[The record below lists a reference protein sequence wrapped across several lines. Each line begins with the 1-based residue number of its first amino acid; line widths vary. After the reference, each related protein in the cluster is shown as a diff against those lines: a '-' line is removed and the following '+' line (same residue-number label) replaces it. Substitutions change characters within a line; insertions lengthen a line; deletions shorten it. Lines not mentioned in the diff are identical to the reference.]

1 MSSKFSSPFMNKS
14 PLREGK
20 FLTPAQPPVMDP
32 TQNINMTEEERV
44 KGREALADAVVGG
57 VTLNPTF
64 VGALA
69 LQVKVLRAT
78 VKAATT
84 GGVRNLITKNAKNIV
99 GFFAKKLGLKGS
111 TAGVSSTKNLNTKI
125 PDLGNM

>member
-20 FLTPAQPPVMDP
+20 FLTPAQPKVMDP

-57 VTLNPTF
+57 VTLNPT
-64 VGALA
+64 LA
-69 LQVKVLRAT
+69 GVSTAGKGIAAT

>member
-14 PLREGK
+14 PLRDAK
-20 FLTPAQPPVMDP
+20 FNTSLQPPVMDP
-32 TQNINMTEEERV
+32 TRNINMTEQERV
-44 KGREALADAVVGG
+44 EGRETLADAVVGG

-64 VGALA
+64 AGVSTAGKGIA
-69 LQVKVLRAT
+69 AT
-78 VKAATT
+78 IKAATT
-84 GGVRNLITKNAKNIV
+84 GGLRNLVTKNVNKIT

-111 TAGVSSTKNLNTKI
+111 TAGVSSTKNLNTKL

>member
-14 PLREGK
+14 PLRDAK
-20 FLTPAQPPVMDP
+20 FNTSLQPPVMDP
-32 TQNINMTEEERV
+32 TRNINMTEQERV
-44 KGREALADAVVGG
+44 EGREALTDAVVGG

-64 VGALA
+64 AGVSTAGKGIA
-69 LQVKVLRAT
+69 AT

-84 GGVRNLITKNAKNIV
+84 GGLRNLVTKNVNKIT

>member
-20 FLTPAQPPVMDP
+20 FLTPAQPKVMDP

-44 KGREALADAVVGG
+44 EGREALTDAVIGG
-57 VTLNPTF
+57 VSLNPTF
-64 VGALA
+64 VGASSIA
-69 LQVKVLRAT
+69 KGVGAT